1 MSHGV
6 WDRRRVGRVADAGG
20 AIWLVAAALSHLR
33 VPQGSAPA
41 WPLQESMLTC
51 SSAPPP
57 GNAPHA
63 HHTPAGGEERALI
76 LESKVLSSDI
86 DPFGD
91 CPFTFQGVVSVEGGV
106 PSAWSVSLPQ
116 RCEVL
121 HSVGKCSEKEKVI

>member
-1 MSHGV
+1 M
-6 WDRRRVGRVADAGG
+6 ADAGG

-51 SSAPPP
+51 SSASPP

-91 CPFTFQGVVSVEGGV
+91 RPFTFQGVVSVEGESPLPGLC
-106 PSAWSVSLPQ
+106 PS
-116 RCEVL
+116 
-121 HSVGKCSEKEKVI
+121 HSAVRSYIQWESALKRRK